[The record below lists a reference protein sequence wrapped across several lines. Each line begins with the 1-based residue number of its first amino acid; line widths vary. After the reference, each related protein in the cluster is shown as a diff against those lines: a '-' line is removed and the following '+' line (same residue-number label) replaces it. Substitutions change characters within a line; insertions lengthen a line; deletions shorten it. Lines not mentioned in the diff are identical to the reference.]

1 VSDQGPGIQ
10 DFAVEMPPDVD
21 HCYRHPDR
29 ETGVHCSNCGRPICH
44 ECMTPAAV
52 GFRCPECMAEQR
64 RSGTR
69 VITRQQTRSRWQ
81 GGAFGR
87 GGLSVTK
94 VLVGINVVMFLI
106 ELATGALAPT
116 RHGTEQLVHL
126 GALVPGLVTGAY
138 VAPYGAGH
146 HEYWRMVTV
155 MFLHGGWLHILFN
168 MWALWVLGEYVESVL
183 GHVKFAVLYLVAG
196 LAGSALIIVATPAYE
211 LTVGASGAIF
221 GIFGALALYAYVNR
235 NRDMVARSILGQI
248 MILLVI
254 NLVFTFAQSG
264 ISWQGHI
271 GGLVVGTALMGAY
284 TMMGRKSPYGR
295 FTGSDIAATIAALA
309 LVAGVTWWKVTTTVA
324 LALPWLGH
332 LWR

>member
-10 DFAVEMPPDVD
+10 DFTVQLPADVD

-64 RSGTR
+64 RGGSR

-81 GGAFGR
+81 GGALGR

-94 VLVGINVVMFLI
+94 VLIGINVAMFLVEI
-106 ELATGALAPT
+106 ASGALGVGAAANHALKQLGALAPIWVI
-116 RHGTEQLVHL
+116 RDHQ
-126 GALVPGLVTGAY
+126 
-138 VAPYGAGH
+138 
-146 HEYWRMVTV
+146 YWRMVTV
-155 MFLHGGWLHILFN
+155 MFLHGGWLHLLFN

-196 LAGSALIIVATPAYE
+196 LAGSALIVAATPAYE
-211 LTVGASGAIF
+211 ITVGASGAIF

-295 FTGSDIAATIAALA
+295 FTGSDIVATLVALA

-324 LALPWLGH
+324 IALPWLGH